1 MRKHASSCQ
10 QQITGPGEKDSSSR
24 TSGSNLVAVV
34 RVEVGAKLVA
44 AAAAAAVAVSAEVDV
59 QEVEVADDMLIRK
72 GARSKHRKVQ
82 T

>member
-24 TSGSNLVAVV
+24 TSGSNLVAVA
-34 RVEVGAKLVA
+34 RVEVGAKLV